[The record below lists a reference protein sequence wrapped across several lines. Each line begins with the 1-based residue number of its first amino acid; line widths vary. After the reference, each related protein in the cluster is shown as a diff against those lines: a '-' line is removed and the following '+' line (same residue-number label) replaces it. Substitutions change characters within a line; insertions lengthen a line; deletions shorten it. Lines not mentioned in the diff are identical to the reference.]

1 LPLVAIE
8 AQEEL
13 EETKRKLLRVL
24 VELEL
29 RWRMHSPSPSLMKK
43 GTLLCAL
50 LRSPPP
56 PKIP

>member
-1 LPLVAIE
+1 LPLVTIE

-13 EETKRKLLRVL
+13 EETKGKLLRVL

-29 RWRMHSPSPSLMKK
+29 HWRMPSPSLSLMKK
-43 GTLLCAL
+43 GTLSCAL